1 MGRWEGETLVVETN
15 NYRDGGWLDA
25 RGSSITDA
33 ARVSERIRRV
43 NYGQID
49 IELTVNDPKAYTQP
63 FTVRIDERLLP
74 DGSDLIEFICN
85 ENQQFGKRVK
95 IQ

>member
-1 MGRWEGETLVVETN
+1 M
-15 NYRDGGWLDA
+15 
-25 RGSSITDA
+25 
-33 ARVSERIRRV
+33 

-49 IELTVNDPKAYTQP
+49 IELTVNDPKAYTRP